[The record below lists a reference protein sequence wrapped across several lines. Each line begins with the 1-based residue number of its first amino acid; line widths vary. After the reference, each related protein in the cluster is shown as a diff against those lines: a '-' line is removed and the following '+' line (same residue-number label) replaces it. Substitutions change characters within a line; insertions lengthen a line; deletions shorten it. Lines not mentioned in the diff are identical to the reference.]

1 MLAEPANREG
11 ALPGEFLENEGY
23 FNVLQSLGNCSTT
36 LIVLAFAYGDTS
48 GWLLPALLIG
58 AVLLLGGCPA
68 CWLTGLFE
76 AIRTRRNVD
85 AGPLN

>member
-1 MLAEPANREG
+1 MYCNRSVTVHVLRGLG
-11 ALPGEFLENEGY
+11 A
-23 FNVLQSLGNCSTT
+23 TT

>member
-1 MLAEPANREG
+1 MYCNRSVTVHVLRGLG
-11 ALPGEFLENEGY
+11 A
-23 FNVLQSLGNCSTT
+23 TA